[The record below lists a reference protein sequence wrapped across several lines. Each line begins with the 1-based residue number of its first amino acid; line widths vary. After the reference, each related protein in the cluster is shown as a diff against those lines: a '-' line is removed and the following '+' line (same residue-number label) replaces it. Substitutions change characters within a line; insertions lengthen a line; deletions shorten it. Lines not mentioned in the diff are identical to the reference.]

1 MNLHQ
6 ESRVGVLHLLLHL
19 EDSFRKMLAEG
30 RDEDRA
36 RKTDEIAEKTA
47 KEKAK
52 TVKATKAVEKVETQ
66 CQQAGKAKTV
76 DAAKTVDKVARQCQR
91 AGKAKTVEATKT
103 VETVERQCLQVG
115 KARTVEATKAVKEV
129 DRRCQQARTE
139 TNDEERAA
147 GLRAKVRLTKAAR
160 GGWSRIAV
168 RARLSKKFGRVRAA
182 AEARKAAAAFKL
194 LEVKARY
201 NARMQEYGHK
211 RKIAW
216 SPGMV
221 GCSKCRY
228 YGCRDCRRLVS
239 VGLLHC

>member
-1 MNLHQ
+1 
-6 ESRVGVLHLLLHL
+6 L

-147 GLRAKVRLTKAAR
+147 GLRAKARLTKVAR
-160 GGWSRIAV
+160 GGWCRIAV
-168 RARLSKKFGRVRAA
+168 RARLSKFRRVWAA
-182 AEARKAAAAFKL
+182 AESRKAAAAFKM
-194 LEVKARY
+194 LEAKARY
-201 NARMQEYGHK
+201 NTRMREYGCK
-211 RKIAW
+211 KKIAW
-216 SPGMV
+216 SAGMI

-228 YGCRDCRRLVS
+228 YGCRDCRLLIS

>member
-76 DAAKTVDKVARQCQR
+76 
-91 AGKAKTVEATKT
+91 EATKT

-147 GLRAKVRLTKAAR
+147 GLRAKARLTKVAR
-160 GGWSRIAV
+160 GGWCRIAV
-168 RARLSKKFGRVRAA
+168 RARLSKFRRVWAA
-182 AEARKAAAAFKL
+182 AESRKAAAVFKM
-194 LEVKARY
+194 LEAKARY
-201 NARMQEYGHK
+201 NTRMREYGCK
-211 RKIAW
+211 KKIAW
-216 SPGMV
+216 SAGMI

-228 YGCRDCRRLVS
+228 YGCRDCRLLIS

>member
-1 MNLHQ
+1 M
-6 ESRVGVLHLLLHL
+6 
-19 EDSFRKMLAEG
+19 EDRFRKMLAEG
-30 RDEDRA
+30 REEDKV
-36 RKTDEIAEKTA
+36 RKTDEIAEKRA
-47 KEKAK
+47 KKTVKTDEATKTVVKAERQSQQADEAK
-52 TVKATKAVEKVETQ
+52 TVEASKI
-66 CQQAGKAKTV
+66 
-76 DAAKTVDKVARQCQR
+76 VDKVERQCQR

-103 VETVERQCLQVG
+103 GEKVERLCPQAG
-115 KARTVEATKAVKEV
+115 KARTVEATKSVKKV
-129 DRRCQQARTE
+129 DRRCQQARKE

-147 GLRAKVRLTKAAR
+147 GLRAKVRLTKAVR

-228 YGCRDCRRLVS
+228 YGCRDCRLLIS